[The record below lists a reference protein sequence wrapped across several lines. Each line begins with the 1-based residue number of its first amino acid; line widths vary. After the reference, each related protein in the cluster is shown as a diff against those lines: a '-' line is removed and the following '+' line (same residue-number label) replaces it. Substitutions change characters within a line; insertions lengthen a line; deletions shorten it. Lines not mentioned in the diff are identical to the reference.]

1 MYDSGKTWLET
12 RNKITDMA
20 LADEELGWFQ
30 APANVSYVVIGL
42 LYGEG
47 DFKKTLI
54 TAVNCGDDT
63 DCTGATA
70 GAILGILKGTE
81 IIPDDWKAY
90 IGDKIVTIAVNRGA
104 CRVPATCT
112 ELTDI
117 IMEMHKMM
125 LLGKNAEVYDGE
137 TETPAKDVENYKGKA
152 FSEELAKRGNYFF
165 DMDFVL
171 TRIGIDFDDK
181 PSISPNGEIGIKVT
195 VTNKIVS
202 QKHYGVRFVLPCG
215 WTVSGKK
222 DMYVKNKKHEYG
234 HGTVSENYT
243 IRAGDTVE
251 AKNRIIIEI
260 TCEGHSDTALV
271 PLVIL
276 G

>member
-1 MYDSGKTWLET
+1 NVEV
-12 RNKITDMA
+12 TD
-20 LADEELGWFQ
+20 
-30 APANVSYVVIGL
+30 
-42 LYGEG
+42 
-47 DFKKTLI
+47 T
-54 TAVNCGDDT
+54 
-63 DCTGATA
+63 
-70 GAILGILKGTE
+70 
-81 IIPDDWKAY
+81 
-90 IGDKIVTIAVNRGA
+90 
-104 CRVPATCT
+104 
-112 ELTDI
+112 
-117 IMEMHKMM
+117 
-125 LLGKNAEVYDGE
+125 E
-137 TETPAKDVENYKGKA
+137 TEVPEKDVGNYKGKA

-222 DMYVKNKKHEYG
+222 DIYVKNKKHEYG
-234 HGTVSENYT
+234 HGKVSENYV